1 MIIVTVSIE
10 TIQQIEAR
18 YKIQNIFNDKVKNKD
33 ISDFDLEDRREED
46 YEEQKKYTNNDSI
59 LW

>member
-1 MIIVTVSIE
+1 IIVTVSIE